1 MTNKFGIVSQ
11 GKLLTKF
18 RVESGNVLITRKGA
32 NLGGVEIDFPQL
44 SRSHAQLVVSNDSR
58 IYLVDLGSTNGS
70 FVNGRK
76 LEKDV
81 LVEISERDEVRLGG
95 ENGILLIF
103 NPDNYAQQSRPIISG
118 QVESNGDLS
127 ALLARKNKILIGRGS
142 ECDFVLNIP
151 TVSKQHASIEKIQD
165 GSYLLKDLHSTN
177 GTFVNGKRVSSGT
190 KITEKDK
197 VMIGRFILSIKGKAK
212 NLLDEITVK
221 ADRIVKTYPGGY
233 VGLKQTS
240 FEIASKSLIG
250 VMGPSGC
257 GKSTLL
263 KALCGDSPVTRGNV
277 FLFGLELAQNYDF
290 LKTQIG
296 YVPQDDIVH
305 RELTVEQSLWYAAK
319 LRLADA
325 DNKFIQNKIDEVLRD
340 LNITHIRN
348 NLVKAISG
356 GQRKRVSIAVEI
368 LTDPMILFLDEPT
381 SPLDPQT
388 IEEFLGILK
397 NLSIKG
403 TTVIMVTH
411 KPDDLEFMDSVIFMA
426 EGGHIAYHDSVDRY
440 KSYFN
445 VNKTREVYACLE
457 QPKAEVWIKK
467 FANDKNTESTGG
479 TSPQIKGSPSVNFF
493 KQYYWLTLRY
503 FNIKFND
510 KWNSL
515 FLVAQAPIIAGL
527 ICLIFDEITQAV
539 PFLMAISA
547 IWFGTNNAAREIVS
561 ENAIY
566 KRERMFN
573 QGILPYIFS
582 KITVLGSFTLIQT
595 VLFITIITIAYSDS
609 GSHLITWNNAGIS
622 LVWMFMV
629 SISASLMG
637 LFMSAGLASAEKV
650 MTFVPIALIP
660 QIMLAGVVAPI
671 QNKVVEFL
679 SYFTLARWGTEGFSI
694 NQEEVTQE
702 HFVLKEGTGVMSES
716 NPPEF
721 IPPEMIKSDNDT
733 VVNAIESLQNQ
744 FHPSYADQEIFA
756 ELTGTL
762 KLDMLAISVLSFLFF
777 IGIYVFLKKKDPLKI
792 N

>member
-1 MTNKFGIVSQ
+1 MNNKFGIELN
-11 GKLLTKF
+11 GNLLSKF
-18 RVESGNVLITRKGA
+18 RVEGGNVLITRKGA
-32 NLGGVEIDFPQL
+32 NLGGVEIDYPQL
-44 SRSHAQLVVSNDSR
+44 SRSHAQIVVSDDSR
-58 IYLVDLGSTNGS
+58 VYIVDLGSTNGTY
-70 FVNGRK
+70 VNGRRIV
-76 LEKDV
+76 KDV
-81 LVEISERDEVRLGG
+81 LTEITNHDDIRLGG
-95 ENGILLIF
+95 SNGLSLVF
-103 NPDNYAQQSRPIISG
+103 NPDNYSFNPIS
-118 QVESNGDLS
+118 SSHKAASGDLFS
-127 ALLARKNKILIGRGS
+127 LLEHKNKILIGRGT
-142 ECDFVLNIP
+142 ECDLVLNIP
-151 TVSKQHASIEKIQD
+151 TVSKQHASVEKIQD

-177 GTFVNGKRVSSGT
+177 GTFVNGKRISSSVRINGN
-190 KITEKDK
+190 DK
-197 VMIGRFILSIKGKAK
+197 VMIGRFVLSIKGKAK

-221 ADRIVKTYPGGY
+221 AERIVKTYPGGY
-233 VGLKQTS
+233 VGLNQTS

-277 FLFGLELAQNYDF
+277 FLFGLELGQNYDF

-325 DNKFIQNKIDEVLRD
+325 DDKFIQNKIDEVLND
-340 LNITHIRN
+340 LNITHIRK

-397 NLSIKG
+397 KLSEKG

-426 EGGHIAYHDSVDRY
+426 EGGHIAYHDSVENYR
-440 KSYFN
+440 SYFN

-457 QPKAEVWIKK
+457 QPNAKVWIEK
-467 FANDKNTESTGG
+467 FSSKNKSESTGG

-561 ENAIY
+561 ELPIY

-582 KITVLGSFTLIQT
+582 KLTVLGSFALVQT
-595 VLFITIITIAYSDS
+595 TLFIAIITIAYADCS
-609 GSHLITWNNAGIS
+609 SHLITWNNAGVS

-694 NQEEVTQE
+694 NQEQVTQE
-702 HFVLKEGTGVMSES
+702 HFILKEGTGMMSEGT
-716 NPPEF
+716 PPKF
-721 IPPEMIKSDNDT
+721 IAPEMVKSDKDT
-733 VVNAIESLQNQ
+733 VVNAAESLQNQ
-744 FHPSYADQEIFA
+744 FHPSYSDKEIFA

-762 KLDMLAISVLSFLFF
+762 KLDMIALSVLSILFF
-777 IGIYVFLKKKDPLKI
+777 VGIYLFLKKKDPLKI
-792 N
+792 K